1 MFHMCVKTQ
10 ENWIQPYILYFT
22 FSLKFYLNAII
33 KWSIYLDIKGNYVEN
48 ANDLFD
54 TKRGKGR

>member
-1 MFHMCVKTQ
+1 MCVKTQ